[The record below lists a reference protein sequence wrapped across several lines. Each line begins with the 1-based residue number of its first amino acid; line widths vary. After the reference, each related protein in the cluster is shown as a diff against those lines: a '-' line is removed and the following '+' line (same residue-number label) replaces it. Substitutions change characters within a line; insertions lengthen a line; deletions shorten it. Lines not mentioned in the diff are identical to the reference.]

1 MKFVIHHHVTVPEH
15 YDLML
20 EEEDSLLTFRI
31 ERGDV
36 GKLVTG
42 PPLTA
47 ERISDH
53 RKRYLSY
60 EGPVS
65 CDRGHVSFFDRGEY
79 EKISSDMTTFTIALT
94 GEKIKGRYRFS
105 RSSEE
110 KYWTIQ
116 RD

>member
-36 GKLVTG
+36 GKLATG
-42 PPLTA
+42 TPFTA
-47 ERISDH
+47 ERINDH
-53 RKRYLSY
+53 RKHYLSY

-65 CDRGHVSFFDRGEY
+65 CNRGHVSFFDRGEY
-79 EKISSDMTTFTIALT
+79 EKILSAITSFTIVFS
-94 GEKIKGRYRFS
+94 GEKINGSYRFS
-105 RSSEE
+105 RLQDE